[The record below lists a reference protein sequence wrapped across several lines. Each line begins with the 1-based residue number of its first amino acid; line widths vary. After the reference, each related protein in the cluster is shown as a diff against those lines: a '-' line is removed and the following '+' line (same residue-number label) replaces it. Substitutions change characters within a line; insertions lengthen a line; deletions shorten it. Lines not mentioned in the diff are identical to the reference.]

1 MANTLTHGK
10 LAYANAAQLTAQRLS
25 IDSNASI
32 DSQVRQSF
40 AIPGMNMAAINAH
53 VQCSAGTNCVVNYQ
67 IPMQAIINFY
77 TVEESLFAD
86 VEDILH
92 DIDEILTKSTDKV
105 FLSEIEHIHFDL

>member
-1 MANTLTHGK
+1 
-10 LAYANAAQLTAQRLS
+10 
-25 IDSNASI
+25 
-32 DSQVRQSF
+32 
-40 AIPGMNMAAINAH
+40 
-53 VQCSAGTNCVVNYQ
+53 
-67 IPMQAIINFY
+67 MQAIINFY